1 MGNNVISLKPR
12 FHSAKGARAK
22 ATDAQKAGLG
32 LHSKATSDHHLPANR
47 VEKLTSGV
55 RKHRA
60 QNEIT
65 LTDRFKSKSARFNS
79 RTAPYQRLA
88 DSINTYRTE
97 LDSETSRLLA
107 QTEHDLNQQLA
118 QITRE
123 FGGQLKLVADYES
136 KIFSPLGEERLEIVI
151 GSVEKAGQIS
161 VQHATLADRMR
172 DFGKVVS
179 AEAAQLETL
188 WKEWYATNLELVRLA
203 VEVLGPDGV
212 EVSRN
217 QDDMS
222 LAAQAN
228 GAIDAYR
235 RHEARRVDHTQQA
248 VEMERSIAA
257 TAREA
262 IHHLGEQEKV
272 RQRLISLKCLV
283 LLTCHAQFRN
293 GESTRRRR
301 FRRSNKS

>member
-1 MGNNVISLKPR
+1 MGHNVISLKSR
-12 FHSAKGARAK
+12 FHSAKGARTN
-22 ATDAQKAGLG
+22 ATDAQKADLG
-32 LHSKATSDHHLPANR
+32 LHSKAASNHHLPANR
-47 VEKLTSGV
+47 VEKLSSGV
-55 RKHRA
+55 RKRRS

-65 LTDRFKSKSARFNS
+65 LTDRFKSESADSNS
-79 RTAPYQRLA
+79 RTASHQRLT
-88 DSINTYRTE
+88 DSIDTYRTE
-97 LDSETSRLLA
+97 LNSETGRLLA

-136 KIFSPLGEERLEIVI
+136 KIFSPICEERLEIVV
-151 GSVEKAGQIS
+151 GSVEKGGQTS
-161 VQHATLADRMR
+161 VQHATLAERMR
-172 DFGKVVS
+172 EFEQVVS

-228 GAIDAYR
+228 GAIDANR
-235 RHEARRVDHTQQA
+235 RHEARRTEYTDQA
-248 VEMERSIAA
+248 AEVERSIGA
-257 TAREA
+257 TAKEA
-262 IHHLGEQEKV
+262 IQHLAEQEKV
-272 RQRLISLKCLV
+272 
-283 LLTCHAQFRN
+283 
-293 GESTRRRR
+293 G
-301 FRRSNKS
+301 